1 MRRSFLTGFVVLLA
15 LFWSCGKKGPIMPPL
30 QKIPKAVEGVSL
42 AQIGLEFRLRW
53 RIPTNYVDGSPMESL
68 SALEIWIFEED
79 KPGDTGEKEGEESV
93 KEEIKKEDVKE
104 EINKAG
110 APPAAPFVPAG
121 PERMSSEAR
130 LLEEILPDHFPEY
143 QKDPEGSP
151 LEFFYVFRFDKA
163 QIGTK
168 HFGFSFKVRDARGR
182 FSDFSSWVKAEPRNV
197 SVPPRGLKAELS
209 RNKVTLTWRVPAKH
223 LDDSE
228 PAVVGGYNVYRT
240 VGEAEPGKLNMIRV
254 TEPKYEDR
262 TVQYGGTYRYLV
274 RAVTGEAAPFAESG
288 DSKPIEVAVKDTFA
302 PSAPKG
308 LIAIAGEDFISLSW
322 DRSRERDLSSY
333 RVWRRPAE
341 SDEYTLLTPEGIL
354 DSNFTDTSARK
365 KVRYEYAVTALD
377 QEGNESTRSMSVTAA
392 ITGDSHADL
401 PL

>member
-15 LFWSCGKKGPIMPPL
+15 LFWSCGKKGSILPPL
-30 QKIPKAVEGVSL
+30 QKIPKAVEGASI
-42 AQIGLEFRLRW
+42 AQVGLEFHLRW
-53 RIPTNYVDGSPMESL
+53 RIPANYVDGSPMESL

-79 KPGDTGEKEGEESV
+79 KPGDTGEEEGE
-93 KEEIKKEDVKE
+93 EDVKE
-104 EINKAG
+104 EIKEEAVI
-110 APPAAPFVPAG
+110 PPADPFVPAG

-130 LLEEILPDHFPEY
+130 LMEEILPDHFAEY

-168 HFGFSFKVRDARGR
+168 HYGFSFKVRGARGR

-197 SVPPRGLKAELS
+197 TVPPRGLKAELS
-209 RNKVTLTWRVPAKH
+209 RNKVTLTWRAPAKH
-223 LDDSE
+223 LDESE

-240 VGEAEPGKLNMIRV
+240 VGDAEPGKLNMIRV

-262 TVQYGGTYRYLV
+262 TVQYGDTYRYLV
-274 RAVTGEAAPFAESG
+274 RAVTGEAAPFAESA
-288 DSKPIEVAVKDTFA
+288 DSKPLEVAVKDTFA

-333 RVWRRPAE
+333 RVWRRPVD
-341 SDEYTLLTPEGIL
+341 SGEYTLLR
-354 DSNFTDTSARK
+354 FR
-365 KVRYEYAVTALD
+365 
-377 QEGNESTRSMSVTAA
+377 
-392 ITGDSHADL
+392 
-401 PL
+401 